1 MSEEALLSVKT
12 FFNFHGLCTCT
23 CTYLSRWREGTERKK
38 KKKQSRSPLK
48 VLLVLVLF
56 ESTEVQQACVLNY
69 KSIRTIQRT
78 SSLQRLLSPSGNM
91 NKEKPAAVHLSGGLM
106 VKDKRRLR
114 WNCVFFVSNRTKQ
127 TSCEFGKKHKPDSSS
142 RRLLDLV
149 TCWLLFSQSQDCT
162 HTLLHFYRSYSA
174 QLIRCGCPL
183 TPGRPTDRAKT
194 KKKGR

>member
-1 MSEEALLSVKT
+1 MMSFLTVQT
-12 FFNFHGLCTCT
+12 FFNFHDLFTCT
-23 CTYLSRWREGTERKK
+23 WTYLNTLKGRKQTE
-38 KKKQSRSPLK
+38 KKQNRSHLK

-78 SSLQRLLSPSGNM
+78 SSLQRLFSPSRNM
-91 NKEKPAAVHLSGGLM
+91 NKEKPAAVHPSGGLM

-127 TSCEFGKKHKPDSSS
+127 TSCEFGRKYKPDSSS
-142 RRLLDLV
+142 RRLLDPV
-149 TCWLLFSQSQDCT
+149 TCWLFFSQSQDCT

-174 QLIRCGCPL
+174 LLIRCGCPL
-183 TPGRPTDRAKT
+183 TLARPTDRAK
-194 KKKGR
+194 KRKGR